1 MQVSNGVDDVDVVEV
16 VLDVLVVEVEN
27 VAAFKIAT
35 WQPRT
40 VMRLN
45 CKHVASVVSIYHKRI
60 SM

>member
-1 MQVSNGVDDVDVVEV
+1 MDDVDVVEV